1 MRRLEKSI
9 KRIYSA
15 LFCMLMCGFLSIA
28 NAGIRNVVRVSL
40 ADLQGDGQTVY
51 QRLREIHA
59 SALSLGPDTW
69 VVYPYRVKVNIAIP
83 SGAKSIPLTS
93 HTDFG
98 GCTFSVKNMQEDELF
113 LFSLERRTDLLDNET
128 VDLNALARA
137 SRRVDVS
144 GSMIDSGDFSM
155 VPSLAQGCK
164 LLYVYDPKVW
174 SKRGNS
180 LDIYR
185 RDVVYIVD
193 GKAQNLPVQPYVN
206 CSGLMCF
213 YDDVQEQNTSCFENL
228 TFCRSDESSRRVY
241 LLRTCGQ
248 VGLHVRNISIVTPK
262 EDTVS
267 PLKPKYENDRCL
279 YIRHSVNTL
288 IEDVNIDGTYS
299 TIYKHGYGMR
309 LINLAN
315 TTLRNVH
322 GDASWGVTCGF
333 YLNTVTLDD
342 CVLNRFDCHCY
353 CADFTYRHCTF
364 QTDTS
369 KYSSRNCMCQV
380 ACAYGYI
387 HFMHCRFV
395 DARPLVIECSYSGA
409 FSGFELSYQDCYFD
423 VDTYPYLVEGLRFDN
438 VEKSRCLP
446 NLYMRDCSL
455 HVSDETKGLSYFLFH
470 FNNQKDEDV
479 YKDTVDYHT
488 TVNLENVNIFRKGK
502 PMSVRMCNKKLT
514 YKLCATRRVLHS
526 TFDTVN

>member
-1 MRRLEKSI
+1 MRRLEKST
-9 KRIYSA
+9 KRIYST
-15 LFCMLMCGFLSIA
+15 LLCMLMCGLLSIA

-69 VVYPYRVKVNIAIP
+69 VVYPHGVKVNIVIP
-83 SGAKSIPLTS
+83 SGAKSIPLTL

-98 GCTFSVKNMQEDELF
+98 GCIFFVKNTQEDELF
-113 LFSLERRTDLLDNET
+113 LFSMDRRTDLQDNET
-128 VDLNALARA
+128 VDFNALEQT

-144 GSMIDSGDFSM
+144 GNMIDKGDFSM
-155 VPSLAQGCK
+155 VSPLAHGCK

-180 LDIYR
+180 LDVYR

-213 YDDVQEQNTSCFENL
+213 YDDVQERNTSCFENL
-228 TFCRSDESSRRVY
+228 TFCRSAESTRRVY
-241 LLRTCGQ
+241 LLRACGQ
-248 VGLHVRNISIVTPK
+248 VGLRVRNISIFTPK
-262 EDTVS
+262 EDLGS
-267 PLKPKYENDRCL
+267 LQKPIYENDRCL

-288 IEDVNIDGTYS
+288 IEDVSIDGTYS

-322 GDASWGVTCGF
+322 CDASWGVTCGF
-333 YLNTVTLDD
+333 YLNTVTLDN

-353 CADFTYRHCTF
+353 CADFTYRTVPFRPIRH
-364 QTDTS
+364 S
-369 KYSSRNCMCQV
+369 
-380 ACAYGYI
+380 I
-387 HFMHCRFV
+387 
-395 DARPLVIECSYSGA
+395 PLV
-409 FSGFELSYQDCYFD
+409 
-423 VDTYPYLVEGLRFDN
+423 
-438 VEKSRCLP
+438 
-446 NLYMRDCSL
+446 
-455 HVSDETKGLSYFLFH
+455 
-470 FNNQKDEDV
+470 
-479 YKDTVDYHT
+479 TV
-488 TVNLENVNIFRKGK
+488 
-502 PMSVRMCNKKLT
+502 
-514 YKLCATRRVLHS
+514 CAR
-526 TFDTVN
+526 